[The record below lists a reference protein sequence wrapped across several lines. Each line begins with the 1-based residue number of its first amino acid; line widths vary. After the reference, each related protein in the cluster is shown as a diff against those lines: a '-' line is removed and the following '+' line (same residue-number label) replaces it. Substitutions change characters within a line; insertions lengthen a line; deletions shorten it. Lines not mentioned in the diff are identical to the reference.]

1 MRPFPSNTGIKMY
14 NFLFTVVSVIIWLP
28 VTRVCIHQ
36 GISCHL
42 SFCVPGTHLLPSR
55 RYFYGSVMFRAV
67 LVPVP
72 VPVCRVV
79 RVLLK
84 TPLHLLNYSP
94 TLPLLGTGGGLDKC
108 NILVGE
114 TNALRGG
121 VALLLG
127 MLTLL
132 NDEDTESIGVFPD
145 RFR

>member
-1 MRPFPSNTGIKMY
+1 MCVYIRVY
-14 NFLFTVVSVIIWLP
+14 HVIYHF
-28 VTRVCIHQ
+28 VYQVR
-36 GISCHL
+36 
-42 SFCVPGTHLLPSR
+42 THLLPSR